1 MLGENIKTLRKQAGM
16 SQEELA
22 IRLHVVR
29 QTVSKWENNLSVP
42 DAELLQQMA
51 ELFEVKADALL
62 GAEIQP
68 EPDRNELAEQLSRI
82 NEQLAVR
89 NRRAKRIWTV
99 IAAVLGIGLL
109 VWVVMAALFASDYST
124 VKETGGTLSAAGAA
138 VSAAAAAGTVFF

>member
-42 DAELLQQMA
+42 DADLLQQMA

-62 GAEIQP
+62 GAQILA

-109 VWVVMAALFASDYST
+109 IWVVMTVLLAADYSA
-124 VKETGGTLSAAGAA
+124 VKETGGTLSAAGTA
-138 VSAAAAAGTVFF
+138 VSAAAAAGAVLF